1 MLAPESTTPPRTQ
14 KVLSHFHHNPLM
26 AVIRFDTYNDALWA
40 SEQAIKAG
48 YKTLDVTYGTPKAVE
63 LIQHLTRH
71 YPDIVVGAGTVLN
84 FVDADRA
91 VNAGARFLASPCFD
105 VTLVEYG
112 REQDVAILP
121 GVTTATEMMNALK
134 AGAPLLKFFPAEA
147 VGGTT
152 YLKSVMAPLP
162 HLPIVVT
169 GGINQKNVLSY
180 LQAGAIAAGL
190 GGSVFPAEWVAQR
203 NSDQLVSS
211 LKQTLDTVMVWH
223 QEKLAKMPVTSGGFI
238 RG

>member
-26 AVIRFDTYNDALWA
+26 AVIRFDTYDDALWA
-40 SEQAIKAG
+40 SEQAIQAG
-48 YKTLDVTYGTPKAVE
+48 YKTLDVTFGTPKAVE

-71 YPDIVVGAGTVLN
+71 YPDVLVGAGTVLN

-91 VNAGARFLASPCFD
+91 VNAGARFLASPSFD
-105 VTLVEYG
+105 ITLVEYG
-112 REQDVAILP
+112 REQDVAIVP

-134 AGAPLLKFFPAEA
+134 AGASLLKFFPAEA

-152 YLKSVMAPLP
+152 YLTSVMAPLP
-162 HLPIVVT
+162 HLPIVAT
-169 GGINQKNVLSY
+169 GGINHSNALSY
-180 LQAGAIAAGL
+180 LKAGSIAVGL
-190 GGSVFPAEWVAQR
+190 GGSVFPKEWVAQR
-203 NSDQLVSS
+203 DSDQLIAS

-223 QEKLAKMPVTSGGFI
+223 QEKLATAPVTSGGFV